1 MSIAIVAVFLTVTTL
16 AISMAFMLVIYSCRT
31 VSLSILKALAVTDVN
46 YERKNVCGIERR
58 WFEAAMKMAG
68 ISTLTPS

>member
-1 MSIAIVAVFLTVTTL
+1 
-16 AISMAFMLVIYSCRT
+16 MAFMLVIYSCRT